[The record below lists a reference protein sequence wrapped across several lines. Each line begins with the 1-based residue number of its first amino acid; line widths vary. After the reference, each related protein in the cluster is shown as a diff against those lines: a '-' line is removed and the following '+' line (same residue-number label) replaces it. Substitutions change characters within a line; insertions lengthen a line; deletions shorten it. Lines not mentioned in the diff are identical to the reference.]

1 MNPPPSTPATQ
12 EDRHDVELVLASG
25 GASAFALGVV
35 VVFSTRTAALSLP
48 LVETYA
54 LILFTGLVSGLGWL
68 GVRAGWPPR
77 PLAWAALMAYTL
89 LITFAIHYAGGP
101 QTALPGFYLLV
112 VVAASFVLGPRAAYF
127 LAGASLVCYG
137 GLLLLEFAGAL
148 PILPIWGQAIDP
160 RAQKS
165 LLLVNWLTV
174 AAPVLLTAYL
184 GGSLAQRLKARNQ
197 QLRETEAMR
206 QDLVEMLVHD
216 LRNPLT
222 VLLGVLDLLNRV
234 ASALMTESQRQLL
247 HNARRSGH
255 LMLVLVG
262 DILDVAKLEAGQ
274 LQLKRQSL
282 DIRDLLSESA
292 EQARA
297 LAELE
302 ELSLTVEAAE
312 SLPPIYADKQL
323 IQRVIDNLVSNAIK
337 HTPHGGSVTLSSQL
351 LPQRHLTV
359 SVSDTGAGI
368 PPEQHHRIFE
378 KFGQVEQTGVQRH
391 GTGLGLTFCK
401 LAVEAHGGRIWVE
414 SAPGQGSTF
423 TFSLPV
429 AESLN
434 R

>member
-1 MNPPPSTPATQ
+1 MNTLPSTQ
-12 EDRHDVELVLASG
+12 EERRDLELVLAAG
-25 GASAFALGVV
+25 GVSALALGIVIF
-35 VVFSTRTAALSLP
+35 FSSRTATLNLP
-48 LVETYA
+48 LTETYT
-54 LILFTGLVSGLGWL
+54 LIVFTGLVSGLGWL
-68 GVRAGWPPR
+68 GVRLGWPVQ
-77 PLAWAALMAYTL
+77 PLGWGVLMAYTL
-89 LITFAIHYAGGP
+89 LITLAIHFAGGP

-112 VVAASFVLGPRAAYF
+112 VVAAAFVLGPRATYF
-127 LAGASLVCYG
+127 LAGASLLCYG
-137 GLLLLEFAGAL
+137 GLLLLEFAGVL
-148 PILPIWGQAIDP
+148 PILPIWGQTIDP

-174 AAPVLLTAYL
+174 AAPVLVVAYL
-184 GGSLAQRLKARNQ
+184 GGSLAQRLKARHQ

-222 VLLGVLDLLNRV
+222 VLLGVLDLLGRV
-234 ASALMTESQRQLL
+234 TGSLMTETQRQLL

-255 LMLVLVG
+255 LMLRLVE

-282 DIRDLLSESA
+282 DIRDLLKEAA
-292 EQARA
+292 EQAQA

-302 ELSLTVEAAE
+302 ELSLTVDAAD

-323 IQRVIDNLVSNAIK
+323 IQRVIDNLISNAIK
-337 HTPHGGSVTLSSQL
+337 HTPHGGSITLTSQAL
-351 LPQRHLTV
+351 QRQLAV
-359 SVSDTGAGI
+359 SVRDTGPGI
-368 PPEQHHRIFE
+368 PPDQHQHIFE
-378 KFGQVEQTGVQRH
+378 KFGQVEQAGFQRH

-401 LAVEAHGGRIWVE
+401 LAVEAHGGQIWVE

-429 AESLN
+429 VESLN
-434 R
+434 Q

>member
-1 MNPPPSTPATQ
+1 MNTPPPAPP
-12 EDRHDVELVLASG
+12 EDRHDLELVLTAG
-25 GASAFALGVV
+25 GVSALALGI
-35 VVFSTRTAALSLP
+35 VVFFSNRTAALSLP
-48 LVETYA
+48 LTETYV
-54 LILFTGLVSGLGWL
+54 LILLTGLVSGLGML
-68 GVRAGWPPR
+68 GARRGWPPA
-77 PLAWAALMAYTL
+77 PLGWGVLLAYTV

-112 VVAASFVLGPRAAYF
+112 VVAASFVLGPRATYF

-137 GLLLLEFAGAL
+137 GLLLLEFAGVL
-148 PILPIWGQAIDP
+148 PILPIWGQTIDP

-184 GGSLAQRLKARNQ
+184 GGSLAQRLKARHQ

-206 QDLVEMLVHD
+206 QNLVEMLVHD

-222 VLLGVLDLLNRV
+222 VLLGVLDLLSRA
-234 ASALMTESQRQLL
+234 ASALMTEDQRQLL
-247 HNARRSGH
+247 HNARRSGQ
-255 LMLVLVG
+255 LMLALVG

-282 DIRDLLSESA
+282 HIRDLLKDSA
-292 EQARA
+292 EQAQA
-297 LAELE
+297 LIELE
-302 ELSLTVEAAE
+302 ELSLTVEAAD

-337 HTPHGGSVTLSSQL
+337 HTPHGGHIALASQVHHTQQL
-351 LPQRHLTV
+351 AV
-359 SVSDTGAGI
+359 SVRDTGPGI
-368 PPEQHHRIFE
+368 PPEQHQHIFE
-378 KFGQVEQTGVQRH
+378 KFGQVEQDGFQRR

-414 SAPGQGSTF
+414 SAVGQGSTF

-429 AESLN
+429 AETLSL
-434 R
+434 